1 MKVDNFRLTLGGKEY
16 VPIIIGGMGVNIST
30 TELALAAEKLG
41 GIGHI
46 SDAENGYI
54 CDRIFNT
61 SFVSRKR
68 KKYAEF
74 ADNPDKSKVLFD
86 LEEVAAAQK
95 KYVEHTVSQKTGN
108 GAIFLNCME
117 KLTMNSA
124 SETLK
129 VRLASAM
136 DAGIDGLTLA
146 AGLNLRTLDLIQDH
160 PRLMMSKS
168 ASSSPLSERSPF
180 SSSGLSA

>member
-61 SFVSRKR
+61 SFVSRK
-68 KKYAEF
+68 E
-74 ADNPDKSKVLFD
+74 KS
-86 LEEVAAAQK
+86 
-95 KYVEHTVSQKTGN
+95 
-108 GAIFLNCME
+108 MP
-117 KLTMNSA
+117 NSPTTPT
-124 SETLK
+124 SPKFSSTLK
-129 VRLASAM
+129 R
-136 DAGIDGLTLA
+136 
-146 AGLNLRTLDLIQDH
+146 
-160 PRLMMSKS
+160 
-168 ASSSPLSERSPF
+168 
-180 SSSGLSA
+180 